1 MHENIALLNKEISKE
16 MTKEEIQMRNQLEQ
30 IKLFKQETDK
40 IKKMDEKS
48 RKKID
53 RIITDKWD

>member
-1 MHENIALLNKEISKE
+1 MHENIALLNKEMSKE